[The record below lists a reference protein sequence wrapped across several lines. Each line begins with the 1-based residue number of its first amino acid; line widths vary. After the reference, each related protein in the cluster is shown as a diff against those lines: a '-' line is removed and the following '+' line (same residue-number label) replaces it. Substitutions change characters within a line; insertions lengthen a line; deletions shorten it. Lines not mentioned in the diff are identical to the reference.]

1 MKIFNRIFLASSCS
15 KSKNK
20 KRKGFSVGSQL
31 SFEPKHDRKIP
42 SISGDMRV

>member
-1 MKIFNRIFLASSCS
+1 MKIFKLIFLASSCS

-20 KRKGFSVGSQL
+20 FSKGNLLRSQL
-31 SFEPKHDRKIP
+31 SFEPKLDRKIP

>member
-1 MKIFNRIFLASSCS
+1 MIIFNCILLASSCS

-31 SFEPKHDRKIP
+31 SFEPQLDRVIP
-42 SISGDMRV
+42 SIKGAMRV